1 MKLDVKEFQ
10 EHVNAMTDDE
20 VRESLRQAG
29 QSDTHKGLMKFHYT
43 YETINH
49 DKGEGEIM
57 AKDFSEVTDY
67 IHEIA
72 GAFVILLN
80 LRPLK

>member
-1 MKLDVKEFQ
+1 MKLNVKEFQ

-29 QSDTHKGLMKFHYT
+29 QSSQCNLTKFHYI

-49 DKGEGEIM
+49 DKGEGEIL
-57 AKDFSEVTDY
+57 AQDFSEVTDY

-72 GAFVILLN
+72 GAFVVMVNI
-80 LRPLK
+80 RPLE

>member
-1 MKLDVKEFQ
+1 MKLNVKEFQ
-10 EHVNAMTDDE
+10 EHVNAITDAE
-20 VRESLRQAG
+20 VRQAG
-29 QSDTHKGLMKFHYT
+29 QSDAHKDLIKFHYT

-72 GAFVILLN
+72 GAFVIMLN
-80 LRPLK
+80 IRPLT

>member
-29 QSDTHKGLMKFHYT
+29 QSNQCNLTKFHYT

-49 DKGEGEIM
+49 DKGEGEIL
-57 AKDFSEVTDY
+57 AEDFSEVTDY

-72 GAFVILLN
+72 GAFVIMVN
-80 LRPLK
+80 IRPLK